1 MKKNRYFFIVVVV
14 LAILAL
20 VLVLAN
26 SRTTFRR
33 ALSNFAIDD
42 TSNVTKIFMSDKNNN
57 TVKLTKVA
65 PGKWVVD
72 EKYPG
77 SKYNIEML
85 LGTML
90 QIEVKETVPKAA
102 RNNILKDMAAT
113 SVKVEIYQ
121 WKYRINIFDK
131 LRLFPHEKLT
141 KVYYVGGAIQSNR
154 GSYMIMAHSSEPF
167 VVFLP
172 GLRGFVSP
180 IYSPIEKY
188 WRDYSIFKKNI
199 TEIVNVRMEFPQN
212 PENSYLITNSHNRT
226 PEMFSISGGQKV
238 QNADTIKM
246 LNFLS
251 SFRKINF
258 EAVLNDMDKS
268 RKDSIL
274 SYPPYCIITVTDTS
288 NIQSA
293 IKTYRKAAAPGTVDD
308 FGKPVPYDLDRLYA
322 LVNNGKDFVLIQYFV
337 FDKVLRPKSFFLQKL
352 SDSQRK

>member
-1 MKKNRYFFIVVVV
+1 MKKNWYFIIAVIL

-20 VLVLAN
+20 VLTLA
-26 SRTTFRR
+26 SSKTTFKR
-33 ALSNFAIDD
+33 ALSDFAVDD

-57 TVKLTKVA
+57 TVKLTKLK
-65 PGKWVVD
+65 PGIWIVN

-77 SKYNIEML
+77 SKFNIEML

-102 RNNILKDMAAT
+102 RNNIIKDMAT
-113 SVKVEIYQ
+113 NSVKVEIYQ
-121 WKYRINIFDK
+121 WKFRINIFNR

-167 VVFLP
+167 VVFLA

-199 TEIVNVRMEFPQN
+199 TEISSVRMEFPKD
-212 PENSYLITNSHNRT
+212 PENSFLITNSHRRT
-226 PEMFSISGGQKV
+226 PEMFSISGTRNV
-238 QNADTIKM
+238 QDVDTLKM
-246 LNFLS
+246 LNFLN

-258 EAVLNDMDKS
+258 EALLNDMDKS

-274 SYPPYCIITVTDTS
+274 SYPPYCIITLTDTA
-288 NIQSA
+288 NIQFS
-293 IKTYRKAAAPGTVDD
+293 IKTYRKGAAPGTIDD
-308 FGKPVPYDLDRLYA
+308 FGKPAPYDFDRLYA

-337 FDKVLRPKSFFLQKL
+337 FDKILRPKSYFLTEKPN
-352 SDSQRK
+352 RKK

>member
-1 MKKNRYFFIVVVV
+1 MKKNRYFIIAVV
-14 LAILAL
+14 LLTILAL

-26 SRTTFRR
+26 SKTTFKR
-33 ALSNFAIDD
+33 ALSNFAVDD

-57 TVKLTKVA
+57 TVKLTKLS
-65 PGKWVVD
+65 PGNWVVN
-72 EKYPG
+72 EKFPG
-77 SKYNIEML
+77 SKFNIELL

-90 QIEVKETVPKAA
+90 QIEVKETVPKTA
-102 RNNILKDMAAT
+102 RNNIIKDMAAN

-121 WKYRINIFDK
+121 WKFRINIFDK
-131 LRLFPHEKLT
+131 VRLFPHEKLT
-141 KVYYVGGAIQSNR
+141 RVYYVGGAIQSNT

-167 VVFLP
+167 VIFLP

-199 TEIVNVRMEFPQN
+199 TEISRVRLDFPKDQ
-212 PENSYLITNSHNRT
+212 ENSFLVRNSRART
-226 PEMFSISGGQKV
+226 PEMLTIPANQIV
-238 QNADTIKM
+238 QNVDTLKI

-258 EAVLNDMDKS
+258 EAVLNDMDKL

-274 SYPPYCIITVTDTS
+274 SYPPYCIITLTDTA
-288 NIQSA
+288 NIQFS

-308 FGKPVPYDLDRLYA
+308 FGKPAPYDLDRLYA

-337 FDKVLRPKSFFLQKL
+337 FDKILRPKSYFLTEI
-352 SDSQRK
+352 STRKK